1 MTLTELRSFAEHY
14 DGDLRKFRLSGDV
27 ADLFDFVQAALGEF
41 KGEISDEIGFMNALT
56 DNEHKAYEA
65 IIEEIGK
72 EGNISVVK
80 MLQKTGLSR
89 PVFTSLLQKMEKYHM
104 ALVQNQGV
112 KGTHIVFLDI
122 A

>member
-56 DNEHKAYEA
+56 DNEHKAYVA

-104 ALVQNQGV
+104 ALVQYQGV

-122 A
+122 V